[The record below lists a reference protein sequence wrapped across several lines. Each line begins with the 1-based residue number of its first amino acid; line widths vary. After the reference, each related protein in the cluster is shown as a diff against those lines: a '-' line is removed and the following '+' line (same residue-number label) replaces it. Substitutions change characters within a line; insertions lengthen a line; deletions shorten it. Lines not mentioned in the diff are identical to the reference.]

1 MKMSVADY
9 ITRKIYDE
17 ERKNDRMGSLPM
29 KTDRSIENNLY
40 LDVYA
45 WLDDINLKEGLSEEL
60 VIYSFELY
68 KALQGDMK

>member
-1 MKMSVADY
+1 MKMRVADY

-60 VIYSFELY
+60 VIYSLELY